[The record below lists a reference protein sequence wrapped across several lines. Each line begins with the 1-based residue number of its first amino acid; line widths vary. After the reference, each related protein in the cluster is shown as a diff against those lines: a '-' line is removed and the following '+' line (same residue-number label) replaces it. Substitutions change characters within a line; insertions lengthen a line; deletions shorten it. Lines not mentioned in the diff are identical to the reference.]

1 MSNIVQFN
9 PTQLPAFA
17 RTGALSETA
26 KALAGG
32 GGGQTGKRISIKG
45 GVFRLIHNGKEVG
58 AVEDRHLD
66 VVMVKAALKV
76 ARIFYGKAYDS
87 DNPTAPACWSSDGD
101 KPDDDAHNRQASRCA
116 DCPQNV
122 AGSGQNQSRAC
133 RYQHRVAVVLA
144 DEDNVQSDVMQIVF
158 PATSIFG
165 KAEGDNRPLQEYAR
179 WLAAQAI
186 SPEMVVTR
194 MRFDTKVENPKLFF
208 RPKRWLTPDQY
219 AMVQELA
226 ETDDAKRA
234 IALTVAKMDGVA
246 APAKLE
252 GKPLTKAKPAP
263 VEEVQEEE
271 EAPPPPP
278 KAKKTPKPKAEE
290 VETDDTEEPTVRKD
304 APKAPQV
311 GTKAD
316 LSQMVDAWD
325 DE

>member
-1 MSNIVQFN
+1 M
-9 PTQLPAFA
+9 
-17 RTGALSETA
+17 
-26 KALAGG
+26 
-32 GGGQTGKRISIKG
+32 
-45 GVFRLIHNGKEVG
+45 
-58 AVEDRHLD
+58 
-66 VVMVKAALKV
+66 
-76 ARIFYGKAYDS
+76 
-87 DNPTAPACWSSDGD
+87 CSSD
-101 KPDDDAHNRQASRCA
+101 
-116 DCPQNV
+116 
-122 AGSGQNQSRAC
+122 
-133 RYQHRVAVVLA
+133 L
-144 DEDNVQSDVMQIVF
+144 
-158 PATSIFG
+158 
-165 KAEGDNRPLQEYAR
+165 
-179 WLAAQAI
+179 
-186 SPEMVVTR
+186 

-208 RPKRWLTPDQY
+208 KPMRWLTDDEFATVQDQ
-219 AMVQELA
+219 A
-226 ETDDAKRA
+226 ETEDAKRA